1 MQPSLK
7 SNFKTFSS
15 PLGTSLVAQWLRLC
29 TPNADGLGSAPGQGA
44 RSLVPQ
50 LRVCVPQLR
59 VCVPQLR
66 PSTAE
71 INFKKCFY
79 PP

>member
-59 VCVPQLR
+59 